1 MSQLMGRERRKVVL
15 KMLFI
20 FITSD
25 DLALDVSK

>member
-1 MSQLMGRERRKVVL
+1 MSQLMGRERRKVVV

-25 DLALDVSK
+25 DLVLDVSK